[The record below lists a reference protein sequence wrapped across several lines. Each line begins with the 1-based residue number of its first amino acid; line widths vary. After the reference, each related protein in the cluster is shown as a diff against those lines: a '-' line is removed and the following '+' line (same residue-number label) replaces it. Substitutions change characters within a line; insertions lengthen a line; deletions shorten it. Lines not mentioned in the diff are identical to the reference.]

1 VVLKMAKN
9 KFKNN
14 IQQAQS
20 STHAGPQK
28 SISPLL
34 QRFIPTAEQTAKS
47 IDVVSPEW
55 NVQTLELLRE
65 AISSERRE
73 EFDRFLQQFIDLGNA
88 TQAALKSA
96 EEAEKQSSSS
106 AQAFDEQQDELT
118 AKETKLGGLQKDLEL
133 REKKVLSDEA
143 ALIDRLKSLETRE
156 ANAKANF
163 ASENATA
170 LENLRLEITKLEG
183 QRIEIHNELS
193 TKRKVATENIATEV
207 SIAQKDI
214 EQKQIALDELQANLN
229 AQKEAQDYQ
238 QRRIDR
244 DQRSTEQ
251 LETMLKKQLESDQLA
266 SLRKKDGEIEK
277 LRGVNER
284 LAAEIDEVRGKISS
298 YVALEQELKGK
309 SARALMDEV
318 SELQR
323 SCQEKDREI
332 QSIKFE
338 KGAVDVVALK
348 KENEYL
354 AEKLRTLMPDY
365 EELKRKAFQFNLGVM
380 EKEQWATERR
390 LLAKKNELMSAHLND
405 LESRITSLTEA
416 EGKQSAFPEL
426 HRFDSENSFNT
437 PAATVPVANLKTFTG
452 ILQHRIA
459 ASQPGNPLYFRLE
472 DLQLFVGGLAM
483 SQLHILQGISGTGK
497 TSLAKAFAKAV
508 GGECTDIAVQAGWR
522 DRADLLGH
530 YNAFEKRFY
539 EMDCLQALYKAQT
552 PSLSDRI
559 NIVLLDEMNLSRPE
573 QYFADFLSGLEKAPG
588 DRLVPLMVSAPANAP
603 KLLRDGRE
611 ILIPENVWFIGTAN
625 QDETTNEFADKT
637 HDRAFI
643 MELPRH
649 EGSFEFNGN
658 FEDLSYQ
665 FNSLKSEFRKA
676 QKKDEA
682 EVRELLKFIAK
693 SELTK
698 VYEDRFD
705 RGWGN
710 RFERQALKFMPVV
723 RAAGG
728 SFETAIDHMLST
740 RVFRAGKVTGRYDTK
755 KEDLIAIEKALL
767 STLGKILPNIVPI
780 RCQLAIETE
789 IKRLEK
795 S

>member
-1 VVLKMAKN
+1 MAKN

-20 STHAGPQK
+20 STHAGSQK

-65 AISSERRE
+65 AIASDRRE

-96 EEAEKQSSSS
+96 EEAEKQSSAS
-106 AQAFDEQQDELT
+106 AQAFDEQQGELT

-156 ANAKANF
+156 ANARANF

-193 TKRKVATENIATEV
+193 TKRRVATENIATEV

-214 EQKQIALDELQANLN
+214 EQKQTALDELQANLN

-251 LETMLKKQLESDQLA
+251 LETMLKKQLESEQLA

-332 QSIKFE
+332 QNIKFE

-539 EMDCLQALYKAQT
+539 EKDCLQALYKAQT

-588 DRLVPLMVSAPANAP
+588 DRLVPLMESAPSNAP

-649 EGSFEFNGN
+649 EGSFEFNGT

-682 EVRELLKFIAK
+682 EVRDLLKFIAK

-767 STLGKILPNIVPI
+767 STLRKILPNIVPI

>member
-1 VVLKMAKN
+1 MAKN

-20 STHAGPQK
+20 STHAGSQK

-55 NVQTLELLRE
+55 SVQTLELLRE
-65 AISSERRE
+65 AISSDRRE
-73 EFDRFLQQFIDLGNA
+73 EFDRFLQQFNDLGNA

-96 EEAEKQSSSS
+96 EEAEKQSNAS

-118 AKETKLGGLQKDLEL
+118 AKETKLDGLQKDLEL

-156 ANAKANF
+156 ANARANF

-193 TKRKVATENIATEV
+193 TKRRVATENIAREV
-207 SIAQKDI
+207 SIAQMDI

-229 AQKEAQDYQ
+229 AQNEAQDYQ

-251 LETMLKKQLESDQLA
+251 LETMLKKQLESEQLA
-266 SLRKKDGEIEK
+266 SLRKKDVEIEK

-365 EELKRKAFQFNLGVM
+365 EELKRKAFQFNLGVI

-426 HRFDSENSFNT
+426 YRFDSENSFNT
-437 PAATVPVANLKTFTG
+437 PAATVSVANLKTFTG

-539 EMDCLQALYKAQT
+539 EKDCLQALYKAQT

-588 DRLVPLMVSAPANAP
+588 DRLVPLMESAPSNAP

-643 MELPRH
+643 LELPRH
-649 EGSFEFNGN
+649 EGSFEFNGT

-676 QKKDEA
+676 QKKDES

-728 SFETAIDHMLST
+728 SFEAAIDHMLST

-767 STLGKILPNIVPI
+767 STLRKILPNIVPI

>member
-1 VVLKMAKN
+1 MAKN

-20 STHAGPQK
+20 ATPAGSQK

-47 IDVVSPEW
+47 IDVASPEW
-55 NVQTLELLRE
+55 SVQTLESLRD
-65 AISSERRE
+65 AISPERRE
-73 EFDRFLQQFIDLGNA
+73 ELEQVLHQFIELGNA

-96 EEAEKQSSSS
+96 EEAEKLSRAN
-106 AQAFDEQQDELT
+106 AQAFAEQLDELT
-118 AKETKLGGLQKDLEL
+118 AKETELGGLQKDLET
-133 REKKVLSDEA
+133 RVKKVFIDEA

-156 ANAKANF
+156 ANARANF
-163 ASENATA
+163 ASENAAA
-170 LENLRLEITKLEG
+170 LENLRLEIAKLEC

-193 TKRKVATENIATEV
+193 TKRKIATESIATEV

-214 EQKQIALDELQANLN
+214 EHKQIALDELQATLT
-229 AQKEAQDYQ
+229 AQNEAQDYQ
-238 QRRIDR
+238 RRRLDR
-244 DQRSTEQ
+244 DKQSVDQ
-251 LETMLKKQLESDQLA
+251 LESMLRKQLESEHLA

-277 LRGVNER
+277 LRGVTER
-284 LAAEIDEVRGKISS
+284 LAVEIDEVRGKISS

-332 QSIKFE
+332 QSVKFE
-338 KGAVDVVALK
+338 MGAVDVVALK

-405 LESRITSLTEA
+405 LEVRITSLTEA

-426 HRFDSENSFNT
+426 HRFDRENSFNT
-437 PAATVPVANLKTFTG
+437 PVATVPVSNLKTFTG

-497 TSLAKAFAKAV
+497 TSLAKAFAQAV

-539 EMDCLQALYKAQT
+539 EKDCLQALYKAQT

-588 DRLVPLMVSAPANAP
+588 DRRVPLMESAPANAP

-611 ILIPENVWFIGTAN
+611 IFIPENVWFIGTAN

-649 EGSFEFNGN
+649 EGSFDFNEK

-665 FNSLKSEFRKA
+665 FGSLKGEFRKA

-767 STLGKILPNIVPI
+767 STLRKILPNIVPI
-780 RCQLAIETE
+780 RCQIAIETE

>member
-1 VVLKMAKN
+1 MAKN

-20 STHAGPQK
+20 STHVGSQK

-55 NVQTLELLRE
+55 NVQTLESLRE

-73 EFDRFLQQFIDLGNA
+73 EFDQFLQQFIDLGNA

-96 EEAEKQSSSS
+96 EEAEKQSSAS

-156 ANAKANF
+156 ANARANF

-193 TKRKVATENIATEV
+193 TKRRVATENIATEV

-251 LETMLKKQLESDQLA
+251 LETMLKKQLESEQLA
-266 SLRKKDGEIEK
+266 SLRKKDGEVEK

-309 SARALMDEV
+309 SARALIDEV

-459 ASQPGNPLYFRLE
+459 ASQPENPLYFRLE

-539 EMDCLQALYKAQT
+539 EKDCLQALYKAQT

-588 DRLVPLMVSAPANAP
+588 DRLVPLMESAPSNAP

-649 EGSFEFNGN
+649 EGSFEFNGT
-658 FEDLSYQ
+658 FEDLIYQ

-767 STLGKILPNIVPI
+767 STLREILPNIVPI

>member
-1 VVLKMAKN
+1 MAKN
-9 KFKNN
+9 KFKNK
-14 IQQAQS
+14 IPQAKPA
-20 STHAGPQK
+20 TAAGSQK

-34 QRFIPTAEQTAKS
+34 QRFIPTMDQTAKS
-47 IDVVSPEW
+47 IDMASPEW
-55 NVQTLELLRE
+55 NVQTLESLRE
-65 AISSERRE
+65 AISPERHE
-73 EFDRFLQQFIDLGNA
+73 ELEQVLHQFIELGNA
-88 TQAALKSA
+88 TQVALRKA
-96 EEAEKQSSSS
+96 EEAVKHSTAS
-106 AQAFDEQQDELT
+106 AQAFNEQQAELE
-118 AKETKLGGLQKDLEL
+118 AKDTELAGLQKDLET
-133 REKKVLSDEA
+133 REQKVLSDEG

-156 ANAKANF
+156 ANARANF
-163 ASENATA
+163 ASENAAA
-170 LENLRLEITKLEG
+170 LENLRLEIAKLEG

-193 TKRKVATENIATEV
+193 TKRRAATESIAAKV

-214 EQKQIALDELQANLN
+214 EQGQIALDEMQATLT

-238 QRRIDR
+238 KRRLDR
-244 DQRSTEQ
+244 DQQSVDQ
-251 LETMLKKQLESDQLA
+251 LESMLRKQLESEHFS

-277 LRGVNER
+277 LRGANER
-284 LAAEIDEVRGKISS
+284 LAVETDEVRGKISS

-348 KENEYL
+348 MENEYL

-426 HRFDSENSFNT
+426 HKFDSENSFNT

-539 EMDCLQALYKAQT
+539 EKDCLQALYKAQT
-552 PSLSDRI
+552 PSFSDRI

-588 DRLVPLMVSAPANAP
+588 DRRVPLMESAPANAP

-649 EGSFEFNGN
+649 EGSFDFNAN

-682 EVRELLKFIAK
+682 EVRELLKFISK

-710 RFERQALKFMPVV
+710 RFERQALRFMPVV

-755 KEDLIAIEKALL
+755 KEDLIAIEKALI

-780 RCQLAIETE
+780 RCQLAIESE

-795 S
+795 N

>member
-1 VVLKMAKN
+1 MKKN

-14 IQQAQS
+14 IPQAQPATS
-20 STHAGPQK
+20 AGPAK
-28 SISPLL
+28 AISLLL
-34 QRFIPTAEQTAKS
+34 QRFIPTADQTAKS
-47 IDVVSPEW
+47 INIDSPEW
-55 NVQTLELLRE
+55 TVQTLESLRD
-65 AISSERRE
+65 AISADRRE
-73 EFDRFLQQFIDLGNA
+73 ELEKVLDQFIKLGNA
-88 TQAALKSA
+88 TQVALINA
-96 EEAEKQSSSS
+96 EEAEKHSRAS
-106 AQAFDEQQDELT
+106 AQAFDEQQAELE
-118 AKETKLGGLQKDLEL
+118 AKETELDGIEKDLEI
-133 REKKVLSDEA
+133 RKQKVLSDEA
-143 ALIDRLKSLETRE
+143 SLIDRLKSLETRE
-156 ANAKANF
+156 ANARANF
-163 ASENATA
+163 ATENAAA
-170 LENLRLEITKLEG
+170 LENLRFEIAKLEG

-193 TKRKVATENIATEV
+193 TKRRVATERIATEV

-214 EQKQIALDELQANLN
+214 EQKQIAVDELQVNLT
-229 AQKEAQDYQ
+229 AEKETLGYLK
-238 QRRIDR
+238 RRLDR
-244 DQRSTEQ
+244 DLQSVDQ
-251 LETMLKKQLESDQLA
+251 LESMLRKQLESDHLA

-277 LRGVNER
+277 LRGANER
-284 LAAEIDEVRGKISS
+284 LAVEIDEVRGKISS
-298 YVALEQELKGK
+298 YVALEQELNGK

-318 SELQR
+318 SELQQ

-354 AEKLRTLMPDY
+354 AEKLRALMPEY
-365 EELKRKAFQFNLGVM
+365 EELKRKGFQFNLGVM

-426 HRFDSENSFNT
+426 HRFDRENSFNT
-437 PAATVPVANLKTFTG
+437 PVATVPVANLKTFTG

-483 SQLHILQGISGTGK
+483 SQMHILQGISGTGK

-539 EMDCLQALYKAQT
+539 EKDCLQALYKAQT

-588 DRLVPLMVSAPANAP
+588 DRRVPLMESAPANAP

-611 ILIPENVWFIGTAN
+611 IFIPENVWFIGTAN

-637 HDRAFI
+637 HDRAFV

-649 EGSFEFNGN
+649 EGSFAFNAS

-665 FNSLKSEFRKA
+665 FSSLQSEFRKA
-676 QKKDEA
+676 QKKDET
-682 EVRELLKFIAK
+682 EVRELLKFISK

-728 SFETAIDHMLST
+728 SFETAIDHMLAT

-767 STLGKILPNIVPI
+767 STLGTLLPNIVPI

-795 S
+795 N

>member
-1 VVLKMAKN
+1 MAKN

-20 STHAGPQK
+20 STHAGSQK

-65 AISSERRE
+65 AISSDRRE

-96 EEAEKQSSSS
+96 EEAEKQSSAS
-106 AQAFDEQQDELT
+106 AQAFDEKQDELT

-156 ANAKANF
+156 ANARANF

-193 TKRKVATENIATEV
+193 TKRRVATENIATEV

-214 EQKQIALDELQANLN
+214 EQKQIALDELHANLN
-229 AQKEAQDYQ
+229 AQKQAQDYQ

-251 LETMLKKQLESDQLA
+251 LETMLKKQLESEQLA

-354 AEKLRTLMPDY
+354 VEKLRTLMPDY

-416 EGKQSAFPEL
+416 EGKQSSFPEL

-437 PAATVPVANLKTFTG
+437 PVATVPVANLKTFTG

-539 EMDCLQALYKAQT
+539 EKDCLQALYKAQT
-552 PSLSDRI
+552 PSLSDRV

-588 DRLVPLMVSAPANAP
+588 DRLVPLMESAPANAP

-767 STLGKILPNIVPI
+767 STLRKILPNIVPI